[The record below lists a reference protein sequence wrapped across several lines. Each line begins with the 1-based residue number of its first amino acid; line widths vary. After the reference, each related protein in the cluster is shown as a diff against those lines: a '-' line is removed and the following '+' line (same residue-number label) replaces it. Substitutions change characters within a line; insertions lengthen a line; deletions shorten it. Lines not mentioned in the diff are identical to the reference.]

1 MISLVQER
9 LANIE
14 AIVMLREIQLDSDAS
29 VSLFF
34 SNNIV
39 KEGATGISI
48 LL

>member
-1 MISLVQER
+1 MISLVRER
-9 LANIE
+9 LENTE

-39 KEGATGISI
+39 KQGAIGISI
-48 LL
+48 